1 MNSAM
6 KIKTLAQLKRDR
18 ILTLATNLTA
28 WAILI
33 PVAVGVTYLTLIL
46 MVAVLSN

>member
-1 MNSAM
+1 MNNAL
-6 KIKTLAQLKRDR
+6 KIKTLAQVKRDR
-18 ILTLATNLTA
+18 VLTLVTNLTA

-33 PVAVGVTYLTLIL
+33 PFAAGVTYLTLII

>member
-1 MNSAM
+1 MNNAL
-6 KIKTLAQLKRDR
+6 KIKTMAQLKRDR
-18 ILTLATNLTA
+18 LLALVTNLTA

-46 MVAVLSN
+46 MIAVLSN